1 MVVWPLNAA
10 TNTGVLPFC
19 AEEHSKM
26 TQEEKASKDSSS
38 LPVINTKHGACGV
51 ELVTVQC
58 IHAPLKSL
66 CNPRFTFAAVF
77 N

>member
-1 MVVWPLNAA
+1 ML
-10 TNTGVLPFC
+10 LPTQVSC
-19 AEEHSKM
+19 HSVQRKM
-26 TQEEKASKDSSS
+26 IQEERASKDSYS

-58 IHAPLKSL
+58 IHAPLKNL